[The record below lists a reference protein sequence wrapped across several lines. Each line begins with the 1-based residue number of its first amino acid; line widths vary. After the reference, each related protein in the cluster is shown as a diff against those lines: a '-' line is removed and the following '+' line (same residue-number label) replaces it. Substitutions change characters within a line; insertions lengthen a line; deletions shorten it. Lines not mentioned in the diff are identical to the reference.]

1 MINYF
6 QGREMEPTQHSRLT
20 LQYSPFKTAAFSL
33 LELMVVISITLI
45 IITFAVPSF
54 GSLVSRSKIESKANT
69 VFDIFQLARGTAI
82 SQGKFITLC
91 PSTDGQQCNQQW
103 QLGLM
108 AFIDNNYDREFS
120 GNDEIIAFLPSTSS
134 ATLHGNQPYFTYNP
148 LGALKG
154 RMGSLITCPSGGK
167 LSTSVRLLVSQMGRV
182 RTQEKHKETN
192 SSCKSHF
199 KY

>member
-1 MINYF
+1 MKPSHYI
-6 QGREMEPTQHSRLT
+6 QQQKLLPPSIMTG
-20 LQYSPFKTAAFSL
+20 FSL
-33 LELMVVISITLI
+33 FELMVVISITLI
-45 IITFAVPSF
+45 IVTFAAPSF
-54 GSLVSRSKIESKANT
+54 GSLVSRSQIESKANT

-82 SQGKFITLC
+82 NQGKFITLC
-91 PSTDGQQCNQQW
+91 PSTDGQQCHQQW

-108 AFIDNNYDREFS
+108 AFIDNNHDREFS
-120 GNDEIIAFLPSTSS
+120 GSDEIITFLPGTSS

-154 RMGSLITCPSGGK
+154 RMGSLITCPSGENP
-167 LSTSVRLLVSQMGRV
+167 STSVRLLVSQMGRV

-192 SSCKSHF
+192 NTCTNNF

>member
-1 MINYF
+1 MIP
-6 QGREMEPTQHSRLT
+6 QQPVRLT
-20 LQYSPFKTAAFSL
+20 PQLSPNSTSGFSL

-54 GSLVSRSKIESKANT
+54 GSLVSRSQIDSKANT

-91 PSTDGQQCNQQW
+91 PSKDGRQCDKQW

-108 AFIDNNYDREFS
+108 AFVDNNHDREFS
-120 GNDEIIAFLPSTSS
+120 GNDEIITFLPSTSS
-134 ATLHGNQPYFTYNP
+134 ATLHGNQPYFTYSP
-148 LGALKG
+148 LGTLKG
-154 RMGSLITCPSGGK
+154 RMGSIVTCPSGER

-182 RTQEKHKETN
+182 RTQEQHQETN
-192 SSCKSHF
+192 STCKNAF

>member
-1 MINYF
+1 MRPPQPI
-6 QGREMEPTQHSRLT
+6 QLT
-20 LQYSPFKTAAFSL
+20 PQLSTNSISAFSL

-45 IITFAVPSF
+45 IITFAAPSF
-54 GSLVSRSKIESKANT
+54 GSLVSRSQIESKANT

-91 PSTDGQQCNQQW
+91 PSSDGSQCDEQW
-103 QLGLM
+103 QLGVM
-108 AFIDNNYDREFS
+108 AFIDNNHDREFS
-120 GNDEIIAFLPSTSS
+120 GNDEIVTFLPSTSS
-134 ATLHGNQPYFTYNP
+134 ATLHGNQPYFTYSP

-154 RMGSLITCPSGGK
+154 RMGSIVTCPSGEN

-182 RTQEKHKETN
+182 RTQEQHKETN
-192 SSCKSHF
+192 STCKSAF